1 MGLDDFKGEP
11 TDERKELE
19 GKLSHNTP
27 PSDEDRWRDHE
38 PGVPDWANKVCGGEV
53 DADEI
58 DDYDGDVVLYIR
70 PDGECKVASSK
81 TISSDKYISLDDAV

>member
-11 TDERKELE
+11 TDEHKELE
-19 GKLSHNTP
+19 GELSHNTP

-38 PGVPDWANKVCGGEV
+38 PGVPDWANKVCGGEI
-53 DADEI
+53 DADEVDKYEGGVI
-58 DDYDGDVVLYIR
+58 LYIR
-70 PDGECKVASSK
+70 PDGEGDRTSSE